1 MKTRECIS
9 YLWKASGGVRGRV
22 MVCSIVGG
30 LHVAASLAFVW
41 VCKKLIDAVTVGE
54 GEPLTW
60 YIVGMAA
67 CMLSQTALSAIETRV
82 MNHADIILKNRL
94 RHRIFSGL
102 MESRWDGKESF
113 HTGDSL
119 NRVMEDVRVVGESVT
134 KSVPAVIVSAV
145 QFLAAF
151 FFLFALNRDLAW
163 VIPGLLLAML
173 LISRS
178 YIKRMRKL
186 TRDIRNTEGSM
197 QSLMQ
202 ESLQHRIVIHTLE
215 KTPYVTDNLAD
226 QQDDLRG
233 QVLAKTDYS
242 IFARSMVS
250 IGFAAGYAA
259 AFLWGVFGIRSG
271 AATFG
276 MMTAFLQLVGQIQ
289 RPIMNLSRQFP
300 SLINS
305 LTSAERLSEVSSLP
319 AEQKGES
326 IDLGPAV
333 GVRFDDVTF
342 SYPDSAV
349 PVLDGFSHDFV
360 PGSTTALV
368 GETGAGKS
376 TMMRLMLALL
386 TPEKGRVLLYS
397 GSSDPAGPAVS
408 EALVD
413 EVASGGSVSG
423 VAAAVAAS
431 PQTRCNIVYVPQGN
445 TLMSGT
451 IRENLL
457 LGDPSATDDQLRE
470 VLHLAAA
477 EYVFELP
484 DGLDTMCGEKGAGL
498 SEGQAQRICIARSL
512 LRKGGI
518 LLLDEPTASL
528 DPQTEEILL
537 KRLAGSAA
545 GRTIILVTHREAAAS
560 LCRNIVRLS

>member
-1 MKTRECIS
+1 MKTRDCIA
-9 YLWKASGGVRGRV
+9 YLWRASGGVRGRV
-22 MVCSIVGG
+22 VVCSLVGG

-60 YIVGMAA
+60 YIVSMAV

-82 MNHADIILKNRL
+82 MNHADILLKNRL
-94 RHRIFSGL
+94 RHKIFSGL

-151 FFLFALNRDLAW
+151 FFLFALDRDLAW

-186 TRDIRNTEGSM
+186 TRDIRSTEGSM
-197 QSLMQ
+197 QSMMQ

-326 IDLGPAV
+326 IDLGPSV
-333 GVRFDDVTF
+333 GVRFDDV
-342 SYPDSAV
+342 SYTYPGVAS
-349 PVLDGFSHDFV
+349 PVFTGLSHDFR
-360 PGSTTALV
+360 PGTATAVV

-386 TPEKGRVLLYS
+386 TPDKGSVTLYS
-397 GSSDPAGPAVS
+397 DQ
-408 EALVD
+408 
-413 EVASGGSVSG
+413 EVP
-423 VAAAVAAS
+423 AS

-451 IRENLL
+451 IRDNLL

-470 VLHLAAA
+470 VLHIAAA
-477 EYVFELP
+477 DYVFELP
-484 DGLDTMCGEKGAGL
+484 EGLDTLCGEKGAGL

-537 KRLAGSAA
+537 RRLSESAA
-545 GRTIILVTHREAAAS
+545 GRTLIIVTHREAAAA
-560 LCRNIVRLS
+560 LCRNIVRLG

>member
-1 MKTRECIS
+1 MRTLECIGW
-9 YLWKASGGVRGRV
+9 LWNASKGVRGRV
-22 MVCSIVGG
+22 LICSLVGG

-41 VCKKLIDAVTVGE
+41 VCKKLIDTVTSADG
-54 GEPLTW
+54 GTLTW
-60 YIVGMAA
+60 YIVAMAG
-67 CMLSQTALSAIETRV
+67 CMLAQTLLSAIETRV
-82 MNHADIILKNRL
+82 MNHADILFKNRM

-102 MESRWDGKESF
+102 MESRWEGKENF

-119 NRVMEDVRVVGESVT
+119 NRVMEDVRVVSESVT
-134 KSVPAVIVSAV
+134 RSFPAVIISAV

-151 FFLFALNRDLAW
+151 VFLFSLNRDLAW

-173 LISRS
+173 LVSRS
-178 YIKRMRKL
+178 YIRRMRKL
-186 TRDIRNTEGSM
+186 TSDIRTTESSM

-226 QQDDLRG
+226 QQDGLKG
-233 QVLAKTDYS
+233 QVMSKTDYS
-242 IFARSMVS
+242 IFARSM
-250 IGFAAGYAA
+250 IQLGFAAGYAA

-271 AATFG
+271 VATFG

-305 LTSAERLSEVSSLP
+305 LTSAERISEISSLP
-319 AEQKGES
+319 AEEKGES
-326 IDLGPAV
+326 IMLGNRV
-333 GVRFDDVTF
+333 GVRFENV
-342 SYPDSAV
+342 SYTYPGSAV
-349 PVLDGFSHDFV
+349 PVISGMSHDFA
-360 PGSTTALV
+360 PGSVTALM
-368 GETGAGKS
+368 GETGVGKS

-386 TPEKGRVLLYS
+386 LPDSGTVTLYS
-397 GSSDPAGPAVS
+397 EGDSSSAHS
-408 EALVD
+408 
-413 EVASGGSVSG
+413 AS
-423 VAAAVAAS
+423 AKAS

-451 IRENLL
+451 IRDNLL
-457 LGDPSATDDQLRE
+457 LGDPSATDEQLRE

-477 EYVFELP
+477 DFVFDLP
-484 DGLDTMCGEKGAGL
+484 DSLDTMCGEKGAGL

-512 LRKGGI
+512 LRDGGI

-528 DPQTEEILL
+528 DPQTEEVLL
-537 KRLAGSAA
+537 DRLVKSAA
-545 GRTIILVTHREAAAS
+545 GRTIILVTHREAAAA
-560 LCRNIVRLS
+560 LCQNVVRM